1 MFILAFSHSPTFFSM
16 SYGFHSLYSTEN
28 FPSPPAVTKPTPKP
42 EETFD
47 REKEIEESREA
58 SKRVS
63 RLIGGASAVKRRAP
77 PKKKKA
83 PAKKP
88 KKVEKSEGVEAIL
101 EGLRAILKERKRK
114 KKKEK

>member
-1 MFILAFSHSPTFFSM
+1 M
-16 SYGFHSLYSTEN
+16 EN
-28 FPSPPAVTKPTPKP
+28 FLSPPTVTKLTPKP

-77 PKKKKA
+77 PKKKA

-101 EGLRAILKERKRK
+101 EGLQAFLKERKRK